1 MNTKHLHLDEQ
12 KTQEIGDE
20 VIGGKSDIIIACDDC
35 REKVIEALEQ
45 NLSEDQEKNEMI
57 RIQKYQLE
65 MTAFFYKQEVER
77 LLKSP
82 KKAGE
87 TNFGNYLKNVLGA
100 KTIIGGSKVLT
111 FQAPAKKTK
120 DGAEA

>member
-1 MNTKHLHLDEQ
+1 MNTKHLHLNEQ
-12 KTQEIGDE
+12 KTQEISNE
-20 VIGGKSDIIIACDDC
+20 VVTGKGDIIIACDQC
-35 REKVIEALEQ
+35 RESVIEALEQ
-45 NLSEDQEKNEMI
+45 RLSGNEKMDELI
-57 RIQKYQLE
+57 RTQKTQLE